1 MNCIGQVWF
10 TYISCHNT
18 FYPLILSSILLN
30 HVSKNFFFQEYV
42 YSLEVYVYT
51 TKESSSL
58 IYGNLIFC
66 LTELL
71 GEENCHFFSTLLVT
85 FTSQSILKILRLL
98 VTMKVIDFKNFCE
111 WMSYF

>member
-1 MNCIGQVWF
+1 MSARI
-10 TYISCHNT
+10 
-18 FYPLILSSILLN
+18 
-30 HVSKNFFFQEYV
+30 FFQEYV
-42 YSLEVYVYT
+42 YSLEIYVYT

-98 VTMKVIDFKNFCE
+98 ATVKVIDFKNFCE

>member
-1 MNCIGQVWF
+1 MSARI
-10 TYISCHNT
+10 
-18 FYPLILSSILLN
+18 
-30 HVSKNFFFQEYV
+30 FFQEYV
-42 YSLEVYVYT
+42 YSLEIYVPVYT

-85 FTSQSILKILRLL
+85 FTSQSILEILRLL
-98 VTMKVIDFKNFCE
+98 ATVKVIDFKNFCD